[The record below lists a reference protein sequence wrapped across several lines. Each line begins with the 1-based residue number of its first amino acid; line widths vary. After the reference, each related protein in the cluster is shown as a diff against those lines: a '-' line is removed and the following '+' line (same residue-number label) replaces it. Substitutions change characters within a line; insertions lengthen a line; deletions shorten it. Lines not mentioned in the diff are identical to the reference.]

1 MLKILVVEDDTWYSE
16 FLKGYLELNPDYNVD
31 TCSSAKELKT
41 KISNQ
46 YGVICLDYNL
56 PDQNGVELLKFIE
69 TSYPGIPVIIISGQE
84 DIETAVEM
92 LKFNSVWDYIVKG
105 DKTNE
110 LLWMSLIK
118 LKDRKK
124 LESKVVELEDK
135 LIDKF
140 DFEKA
145 IKGNSAELKK
155 VFGLMQKASKSII
168 NVSITGE
175 TGTGKELVASA
186 IHYNSDRKKKPFIAV
201 NMSAIPGDLAE
212 SELFGHEKGAFT
224 GAIGARKGKFE
235 EANNGTIFLDE
246 IADIPADLQA
256 KLLRVLQE
264 REVTR
269 VGGNKVIKLDVRI
282 IVATHKNLAEEVK
295 QGNFREDL
303 YYRIIGLPIS
313 LPALRNRKDDILIL
327 AKHFIDGF
335 SKSNNIGKITISE
348 DAKKKLL
355 SHHYPGN
362 IRELKSTVELAA
374 VMCEDGEIQS
384 QDITFNSPISVGS
397 ILDEEKTMKDY
408 TNQIIAMYLEKY
420 NKDVG
425 LVAKKLDIGKSTLY
439 KLIQKEP
446 ELFSN

>member
-1 MLKILVVEDDTWYSE
+1 MFKILVVEDDLWYNE
-16 FLKGYLELNPDYNVD
+16 FLKNYLEMNPDYEVSS
-31 TCSSAKELKT
+31 CSSAKEMKSKL
-41 KISNQ
+41 SNQ
-46 YGVICLDYNL
+46 FSVICLDYNL
-56 PDQNGVELLKFIE
+56 PDQNGGELLKFIE
-69 TSYPGIPVIIISGQE
+69 TNYPNLPVIIISGQE
-84 DIETAVEM
+84 DIETAVEL
-92 LKFNSVWDYIVKG
+92 LKFESVWDYIVKG

-110 LLWMSLIK
+110 LLWMSIIK
-118 LKDRKK
+118 LRDRKK
-124 LESKVVELEDK
+124 LESKVFELEDK

-140 DFEKA
+140 SFEKA
-145 IKGNSAELKK
+145 IKGNSDELKQ
-155 VFGLMQKASKSII
+155 VFSIMQKASSSII

-186 IHYNSDRKKKPFIAV
+186 IHYNSNRKKKPFVAV
-201 NMSAIPGDLAE
+201 NMSAIPQDLAE

-224 GAIGARKGKFE
+224 GAVGARKGKFE

-246 IADIPADLQA
+246 IADIPANLQA

-269 VGGNKVIKLDVRI
+269 VGGNKVVKLDVRI

-295 QGNFREDL
+295 SGRFREDL
-303 YYRIIGLPIS
+303 YYRIVGLPIN

-335 SKSNNIGKITISE
+335 SKANKMGKVSLNE

-355 SHHYPGN
+355 THHYPGN
-362 IRELKSTVELAA
+362 IRELKSTIELAA
-374 VMCEDGEIQS
+374 VMCEEGEIQP

-397 ILDEEKTMKDY
+397 MLDEEKTLKDY
-408 TNQIIAMYLEKY
+408 TNQIIAMYMEKY

-439 KLIQKEP
+439 KLIQKEKD
-446 ELFSN
+446 LFSN

>member
-1 MLKILVVEDDTWYSE
+1 MLKILVVEDDAWYSE
-16 FLKGYLELNPDYNVD
+16 FLKGYLELNPDYHVD
-31 TCSSAKELKT
+31 TCSSAKELKS
-41 KISNQ
+41 KLSNQ

-69 TSYPGIPVIIISGQE
+69 TNYPGIPVIIISGQE

-92 LKFNSVWDYIVKG
+92 LKFNAVWDYIVKG

-118 LKDRKK
+118 LKDRKQ

-140 DFEKA
+140 DFQKA
-145 IKGNSAELKK
+145 IKGNSAELKQ
-155 VFGLMQKASKSII
+155 VFNLMQKASKSVI
-168 NVSITGE
+168 NISITGE

-186 IHYNSDRKKKPFIAV
+186 IHYNSGRKKKPFVAV
-201 NMSAIPGDLAE
+201 NMSAIPADLAE

-224 GAIGARKGKFE
+224 GAVGARKGKFE

-246 IADIPADLQA
+246 IADIPANLQS

-264 REVTR
+264 REVTK
-269 VGGNKVIKLDVRI
+269 VGGNKVVKLDVRI

-295 QGNFREDL
+295 KGNFREDL
-303 YYRIIGLPIS
+303 YYRIVGLPIS

-327 AKHFIDGF
+327 AKHFVEGF
-335 SKSNNIGKITISE
+335 CKSNKIGKIALGE

-425 LVAKKLDIGKSTLY
+425 LVAQKLDIGKSTLY

>member
-1 MLKILVVEDDTWYSE
+1 MLKILVVEDDAWYSE
-16 FLKGYLELNPDYNVD
+16 FIKGYLELNPDYSVD
-31 TCSSAKELKT
+31 TCSSAKELKS

-69 TSYPGIPVIIISGQE
+69 TNYPAIPVIIISGQE

-118 LKDRKK
+118 LKDRKQ

-140 DFEKA
+140 DFENA
-145 IKGNSAELKK
+145 IKGNSEELKQ

-186 IHYNSDRKKKPFIAV
+186 IHYNSGRKKKPFVAV

-224 GAIGARKGKFE
+224 GAVGARKGKFE

-246 IADIPADLQA
+246 IADIPSDLQA

-295 QGNFREDL
+295 QGRFREDL
-303 YYRIIGLPIS
+303 YYRLIGLPIS

-327 AKHFIDGF
+327 AKHFVDSF
-335 SKSNNIGKITISE
+335 SKSNKMGKIIIS
-348 DAKKKLL
+348 DSAKKKLL

-362 IRELKSTVELAA
+362 IRELKSTIELAA
-374 VMCEDGEIQS
+374 VMCEDGEIQGN
-384 QDITFNSPISVGS
+384 DITFNSPISVGS
-397 ILDEEKTMKDY
+397 ILDEEKTLKDY
-408 TNQIIAMYLEKY
+408 TNQIIAMYLDKY